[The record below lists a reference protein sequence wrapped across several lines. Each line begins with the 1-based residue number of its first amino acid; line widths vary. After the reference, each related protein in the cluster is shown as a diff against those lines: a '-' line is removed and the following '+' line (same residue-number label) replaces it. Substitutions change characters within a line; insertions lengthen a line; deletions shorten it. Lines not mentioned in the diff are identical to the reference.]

1 MWNYIKSNFKCIL
14 LVNFIVLNYFGN
26 NHLHVFYLSI
36 NEIYAVKLSYVMPI
50 NANIKVFLK
59 ILCLIY
65 LIPVSV
71 CFLLSLKKKLV
82 LLLHLIVIRYHSSS
96 TEYCLCLNLLT
107 FFIQQ
112 NYTPVK

>member
-1 MWNYIKSNFKCIL
+1 ML
-14 LVNFIVLNYFGN
+14 T
-26 NHLHVFYLSI
+26 
-36 NEIYAVKLSYVMPI
+36 

-59 ILCLIY
+59 ILCLVIY
-65 LIPVSV
+65 FIPSVS
-71 CFLLSLKKKLV
+71 FFFQLQNSEV

-112 NYTPVK
+112 NYTPIK